1 MNEYESHIR
10 SLEEELSR
18 MFAVSDAIQEIK
30 DNPDKYPEFDFWK
43 PGYDAEGWTE
53 KALVTY
59 DEIMGDKCKDASIVV
74 KLVIVRHYRKLA
86 QKWRKTSKG
95 HLIATKEFAEELVN
109 LVVSLHPELF
119 NK

>member
-1 MNEYESHIR
+1 MDYSAHIL
-10 SLEEELSR
+10 SLEKELSN
-18 MFAVSDAIQEIK
+18 MFAVSDAIREIK
-30 DNPDKYPEFDFWK
+30 NNPAKYPEFDFWK
-43 PGYDAEGWTE
+43 PGYDAEKWTE
-53 KALVTY
+53 DALVTY
-59 DEIMGDKCKDASIVV
+59 NELMGGKFADTPIVN